1 MDKLEGR
8 EDSAEG
14 VQRSRRSSRGVES
27 ARDGY
32 IETGEWGR
40 GETDGSHFASNVDR
54 KAMPSSPQ
62 QRGLL
67 PTSRL
72 CFRGENVNLMGRM
85 PAPR

>member
-8 EDSAEG
+8 EDRAEG
-14 VQRSRRSSRGVES
+14 VQWSKRSSRGVES

-40 GETDGSHFASNVDR
+40 GEIDVPCFISTVDR
-54 KAMPSSPQ
+54 KTMPSSPQ

-67 PTSRL
+67 PTSQL
-72 CFRGENVNLMGRM
+72 CFRTENVNLMGRM
-85 PAPR
+85 PAPG